1 MTFQYLD
8 SHLSHLNFTTRDRL
22 DPLIIQILK
31 LFSLDQ
37 SQTSY
42 VFLQLAIIL
51 IGLCYLLHIVGV
63 RKQHAILEGLSCV
76 TALVFIV
83 GIEPVYLKFHW
94 FPFLFGSFLALR
106 RNFSVR
112 SYVLAVF
119 SILEWSLTAGFLGVF
134 GTLVSLA
141 ASAPEFLGTDKQT
154 PASTVKTSGQKIC
167 LQALGAVTLVLSVL
181 LMPVYPMP
189 DYPPAARVVPV
200 SPFTFLFYPLLGP
213 MIEPNPLLY
222 PAVVENMQI
231 CFQRLLIVFLVVMT
245 TRIFERDTRLSLQLL
260 SWSVTFTVLLLEL
273 FVPPSF
279 LPYTPFQT
287 LCRIIPGLALAPL
300 VWCIIPFG
308 IVYLFALGFK
318 NPSGQRNRLKQSAM
332 LLFSLMSLLTID
344 YSIPELRF
352 WKAQI
357 PVADHFQHAQE
368 TKSGNRVQQLKQSPS
383 GYIIEHHGDWVGA
396 QGLREERNTANLVQ
410 LSQLSS
416 LNWISHASIL
426 DQESLLAIDGR
437 TDTRWKTGRPQ
448 RPGDFFLLTAPE
460 PTAILKAVLSIPNEP
475 TDFPKGIEVQGSLD
489 GQEYWTIFSELPWP
503 GPLRWTEAGYPYY
516 GFQSNI
522 VFEFPKEEKVKYLR
536 FIQLGSE
543 DYYDWSINEVFLY
556 RKQ

>member
-8 SHLSHLNFTTRDRL
+8 THLSHLNFTTRDRL
-22 DPLIIQILK
+22 DPLIVQILK
-31 LFSLDQ
+31 WFSLDQ

-42 VFLQLAIIL
+42 VFLQLAIML

-63 RKQHAILEGLSCV
+63 RRNQAFLEALSCV

-94 FPFLFGSFLALR
+94 FPFLFGSLLALR
-106 RNFSVR
+106 RNFSFR
-112 SYVLAVF
+112 SYIFAVF
-119 SILEWSLTAGFLGVF
+119 SVLEWSLTAGFLGVF
-134 GTLVSLA
+134 GTLVALA
-141 ASAPEFLGTDKQT
+141 VRGPEFLVTDKQAR
-154 PASTVKTSGQKIC
+154 ASEVKTSGQKIC
-167 LQALGAVTLVLSVL
+167 LQGLGVVTLVLSVL

-200 SPFTFLFYPLLGP
+200 SPFTFLFHPLLGP

-222 PAVVENMQI
+222 TAVVQNMQV
-231 CFQRLLIVFLVVMT
+231 CFQRLLIVFLVVMIT
-245 TRIFERDTRLSLQLL
+245 QIFARDTRISLQFL
-260 SWSVTFTVLLLEL
+260 SWSIIFTVLLVEL

-287 LCRIIPGLALAPL
+287 LCRMVPGLALGPL

-308 IVYLFALGFK
+308 IISVFALGFK
-318 NPSGQRNRLKQSAM
+318 NPTGQRNGLKQSWM
-332 LLFSLMSLLTID
+332 LIFSLMSLLTID
-344 YSIPELRF
+344 FSIPQLRF

-357 PVADHFQHAQE
+357 PAENHFQRAQE
-368 TKSGNRVQQLKQSPS
+368 TKSGSRLQQLKQSPS
-383 GYIIEHHGDWVGA
+383 GYIIEHHGNWVGA
-396 QGLREERNTANLVQ
+396 QSLREERNTAILVQ
-410 LSQLSS
+410 LSQVSS

-460 PTAILKAVLSIPNEP
+460 PTAV
-475 TDFPKGIEVQGSLD
+475 
-489 GQEYWTIFSELPWP
+489 
-503 GPLRWTEAGYPYY
+503 
-516 GFQSNI
+516 
-522 VFEFPKEEKVKYLR
+522 
-536 FIQLGSE
+536 
-543 DYYDWSINEVFLY
+543 
-556 RKQ
+556 